1 MKPAASAKTWRENKE
16 KALTSSA
23 LLCLFRIVIS
33 NGGFQFCCCCFFSPT
48 RPKTRKSQGVTNV
61 RNRFFIQGLR
71 HFLFVYVFTI
81 ILLLT
86 FFRDLNNVT
95 TLYCVLGCCFVFA
108 FLLFVLNA
116 SQYGTT
122 NWEKSVPAAKKPK
135 SIKYFIFNAWSKL
148 WHSFACFPYR
158 QEFYLSNSYL
168 LISVLVIFCQ
178 P

>member
-108 FLLFVLNA
+108 FFSLFWMPRSMVQPIEKKASLLLR
-116 SQYGTT
+116 SQ
-122 NWEKSVPAAKKPK
+122 N
-135 SIKYFIFNAWSKL
+135 
-148 WHSFACFPYR
+148 
-158 QEFYLSNSYL
+158 LSNILSL
-168 LISVLVIFCQ
+168 TPGVNCDIALHAFLTAKNSTCLIPIFSFQ
-178 P
+178 SL